1 MALFRILAAT
11 LLSAA
16 ASTAENAVAGKWSC
30 TNVPVSGPESPWTLH
45 VREDGPK
52 LDGSLTDGQ
61 ANIPISEAQLKGM
74 VFTFRFYINEKP
86 YSFEGK
92 VEGKKLDGKYSGE
105 EASGR
110 LRCAK
115 AAN

>member
-1 MALFRILAAT
+1 MELHQRPGFGSGKPLD
-11 LLSAA
+11 
-16 ASTAENAVAGKWSC
+16 TARSRRRPKAGR
-30 TNVPVSGPESPWTLH
+30 VSP
-45 VREDGPK
+45 
-52 LDGSLTDGQ
+52 DGQ
-61 ANIPISEAQLKGM
+61 ANIPISEAQLKGIA
-74 VFTFRFYINEKP
+74 FTFRFYINEKP